1 VHRRTHQR
9 RVFLSYSHA
18 DADRGW
24 VRAFAESLRKRGVK
38 VWFDEFEV
46 KPGEPLV
53 EAMEQGLRAS
63 DSIVFVMTPESVN
76 RPNVFFEIGA
86 AIAGGKRMVAIVSKD
101 LDPSLLPQPLRT
113 RRFLAQGPP
122 EQTADE
128 LVSEA
133 SAVKES

>member
-1 VHRRTHQR
+1 
-9 RVFLSYSHA
+9 VFLSYSHA

-113 RRFLAQGPP
+113 RRFLPQGPP